1 MKCCECNNQMTEKK
15 FYDTDAR
22 FPDATHAGQGAHL
35 VGRRQPDAGMDR
47 LSRSRCHPALLHGQ
61 AGGLAPDLEHRLRDH
76 QSGGFFLPNSNSWY
90 CHPEA
95 YVTNIFTAV
104 IYAVPKWLHCASQL
118 ILLPSSAV
126 NCSYYC
132 HPVQPWPNVMKL
144 VLPVI

>member
-1 MKCCECNNQMTEKK
+1 MQQLDDDEKK

-90 CHPEA
+90 CDPEA

-104 IYAVPKWLHCASQL
+104 IYTVPKYGALATLRQPTYFSTVISHEL
-118 ILLPSSAV
+118 FILLSP
-126 NCSYYC
+126 
-132 HPVQPWPNVMKL
+132 
-144 VLPVI
+144 